1 MDLLI
6 DPWRRVFI
14 DAVQEG
20 GELKRGREE
29 LLACLLM
36 PGMALITLPLDQ
48 FLEAVSS
55 TFGLPWRL
63 YRRRKEPWIPFFRGE
78 EEGSAGGAGA

>member
-1 MDLLI
+1 MEKGVY
-6 DPWRRVFI
+6 RCSTR
-14 DAVQEG
+14 
-20 GELKRGREE
+20 RGRTEE
-29 LLACLLM
+29 VQKGITCLMLL
-36 PGMALITLPLDQ
+36 PGMALITRPLDQ

>member
-29 LLACLLM
+29 LLA
-36 PGMALITLPLDQ
+36 
-48 FLEAVSS
+48 
-55 TFGLPWRL
+55 
-63 YRRRKEPWIPFFRGE
+63 
-78 EEGSAGGAGA
+78 